1 MRGPVVTVALGVV
14 LALVSAASAAAQ
26 APACDPFT
34 APSFRGEVPTA
45 QQVLGI
51 NLGDRDVTTAES
63 DRYLLAV
70 DGASP
75 RVTSGVA
82 ATSVQGRP
90 LRYAIVGRP
99 ERVTSTGLDAVRS
112 AAAKLMNPSTTASQA

>member
-1 MRGPVVTVALGVV
+1 M
-14 LALVSAASAAAQ
+14 
-26 APACDPFT
+26 
-34 APSFRGEVPTA
+34 PTA

-51 NLGDRDVTTAES
+51 NLGDRDVTTEES

-70 DGASP
+70 DAASA

-82 ATSVQGRP
+82 ATTVRGRA

-99 ERVTSTGLDAVRS
+99 ERP
-112 AAAKLMNPSTTASQA
+112 AA